1 MEFLCLS
8 DSHGCTKNI
17 LEVLSRQI
25 KRPDGIIFL
34 GDGLRDF
41 TYCDLGDIPL
51 YSVRGNCDSKLFPI
65 ELYAD
70 DERILDIYG
79 KKIMLTHGHTYGVK
93 SGMSRL
99 IYAAAEKNADVVLF
113 GHTHIPLEAYIDKD
127 NSEMLDKPL
136 YIMNPGSVGSY
147 DGDFG
152 LLTVTRKG
160 EILLSHGKLN

>member
-79 KKIMLTHGHTYGVK
+79 KKIMLTHGHMYGVK

-127 NSEMLDKPL
+127 NSEILDKPL